1 MKLKGVRAIT
11 RTHNGIFLLTGNV
24 YRRETIIHYDD
35 LHNIPDN
42 LIDLPPEYG
51 YYTVEGEMIDLESW
65 VDPIDWLPKGMLDEW
80 KYVAMDRSEAWYFYR
95 VLPMVE
101 EKTQMFSVPETE
113 TPFSVDQLFKTYPDP
128 LGWRQSLHVR
138 DEDGNWKRF

>member
-35 LHNIPDN
+35 LHNLPEE
-42 LIDLPPEYG
+42 LVDLPPEHG

-65 VDPIDWLPKGMLDEW
+65 VDPVDWLPKGLVDEW
-80 KYVAMDRSEAWYFYR
+80 KYVAMDRAGRWFLYPE
-95 VLPMVE
+95 LPTVNE
-101 EKTQMFSVPETE
+101 DPQMFKGSDNYDL
-113 TPFSVDQLFKTYPDP
+113 SGLFKTYPDP